1 MNPKLCLFG
10 PTIGSFLFI
19 KLKDQAGR
27 PRHALIDY
35 GKRKGKEDVLSLSL
49 NWHWN
54 STLLFLCRRT
64 SSFRKMLENLQAP
77 PSTTESAP
85 VVKRYA
91 PPNQRNRSANRR
103 KSSDRLD
110 RTNSVGNDLEKN
122 QVASSRSVHI
132 PDHED
137 AGSSNLLNE
146 NHYSR
151 FIALE
156 GCSCSAAA
164 QLLNDRWTAAIQ
176 SYNNP
181 KDSSEKPVMYSSGT
195 SVWTAATS
203 ASSSVS
209 QRDFLGELRR
219 QMHSA
224 NPSFTT

>member
-10 PTIGSFLFI
+10 PTIGSFLLI

-91 PPNQRNRSANRR
+91 PPNQR
-103 KSSDRLD
+103 
-110 RTNSVGNDLEKN
+110 
-122 QVASSRSVHI
+122 
-132 PDHED
+132 
-137 AGSSNLLNE
+137 
-146 NHYSR
+146 
-151 FIALE
+151 
-156 GCSCSAAA
+156 
-164 QLLNDRWTAAIQ
+164 
-176 SYNNP
+176 
-181 KDSSEKPVMYSSGT
+181 
-195 SVWTAATS
+195 
-203 ASSSVS
+203 
-209 QRDFLGELRR
+209 
-219 QMHSA
+219 
-224 NPSFTT
+224 